1 MTNDEIK
8 EELEKNKKM
17 IIVSE
22 IEYEEKNQLK
32 ENKTSKFKNQVRKYN
47 IWKIFWR
54 WIWESYA
61 IWTGTWISTIKK
73 MGRIMGL
80 KQIIVLEQSKMK

>member
-22 IEYEEKNQLK
+22 IEYEGK
-32 ENKTSKFKNQVRKYN
+32 KY
-47 IWKIFWR
+47 IK
-54 WIWESYA
+54 
-61 IWTGTWISTIKK
+61 TIKNSK
-73 MGRIMGL
+73 KEIKYIYYEIKGDKLMEVKDEQL
-80 KQIIVLEQSKMK
+80 LSYFKQNYECEQSNIIY

>member
-22 IEYEEKNQLK
+22 IEYEEK
-32 ENKTSKFKNQVRKYN
+32 KY
-47 IWKIFWR
+47 IK
-54 WIWESYA
+54 
-61 IWTGTWISTIKK
+61 TIKNSK
-73 MGRIMGL
+73 KEIKYIYYEIKEDKLMEVKDEQL
-80 KQIIVLEQSKMK
+80 LLYFKQNYECEPSNIIY

>member
-22 IEYEEKNQLK
+22 IEYEGK
-32 ENKTSKFKNQVRKYN
+32 KY
-47 IWKIFWR
+47 IK
-54 WIWESYA
+54 
-61 IWTGTWISTIKK
+61 TIKNSK
-73 MGRIMGL
+73 KEIKYIYYEIKGDKLMEVKDEQL
-80 KQIIVLEQSKMK
+80 LSYFKQNYECEPSNIIY